1 MRKGKSDLTRVRK
14 KLAEHKV
21 HGECRITRRRDEFF
35 RIRQFRRI
43 YDRDAGKFTFNI
55 SYETHT
61 KPTPRSL
68 VVAEAF
74 GLGIDE
80 TKKFKVLDAEL
91 KIGPQ
96 DVVYITGDSGSGKS
110 VLLRAIRADLGDEA
124 ADLSEVTVDPEKPLI
139 ETVGATVEEG
149 LELLS
154 KVGLNDAFLFLRTYS
169 QLSDGQKYRYR
180 IAKLIESG
188 KQWWLMDEFAACLDR
203 DTAKIIAFNLQ
214 KIARQ
219 QGKAVIAATTH
230 GDLFEDLKP
239 SVHVHKRFGQEI
251 QINYYP
257 NEPAAEC
264 SLIREMKVEQGS
276 MADWRKLSGFHYRG
290 HSVAVPRKIFRLMRG
305 EELCGVIVYSYPPPS
320 CYGRRLVLPRMPIQ
334 EMNKHLSIISRVV
347 IHPKYRTIGL
357 GAKLIRE
364 TLPQVGTPC
373 VEMIAVMA
381 KYNPFA
387 EKAGMKKIAEQPS
400 AGSVSDVT
408 NALSALGFDL
418 QLLGSERYV
427 KEKLQGLSEAQM
439 KSLKKSLI
447 KNKHPRFKKEFARS
461 GHQAYGK
468 TSDYIQ
474 SIQNAEIP
482 KIVKL
487 IKLVGVLS
495 QTKVYL
501 FWEAPQQYDEKRH

>member
-1 MRKGKSDLTRVRK
+1 MAERKVS
-14 KLAEHKV
+14 
-21 HGECRITRRRDEFF
+21 GECRIARRRDELF
-35 RIRQFRRI
+35 RIRQFRRV
-43 YDRDAGKFTFNI
+43 YDRTDGKFTFNI

-61 KPTPRSL
+61 KLTPRSL

-80 TKKFKVLDAEL
+80 AQKFKVLDAEL
-91 KIGPQ
+91 EIGPQ
-96 DVVYITGDSGSGKS
+96 DIVYITGDSGSGKS
-110 VLLRAIRADLGDEA
+110 VLLRAIKADLGEEA
-124 ADLSEVTVDPEKPLI
+124 IDLSEVVVDIEKPLI

-219 QGKAVIAATTH
+219 QGKAVISATTH
-230 GDLFEDLKP
+230 SDLQEDLKP
-239 SVHVHKRFGQEI
+239 SVLVRKRFGEEI
-251 QINYYP
+251 QIDYYP

-264 SLIREMKVEQGS
+264 SLIREMKVEEGNRE
-276 MADWRKLSGFHYRG
+276 DWQKLSGFHYRG
-290 HSVAVPRKIFRLMRG
+290 HKVAVPREIFRLVRK
-305 EELCGVIVYSYPPPS
+305 EELCGVIVYSYPPPT
-320 CYGRRLVLPRMPIQ
+320 CYGRRLVLPRMTIQ
-334 EMNKHLSIISRVV
+334 ELNKQLSIINRVV

-364 TLPQVGTPC
+364 TLPLVGTPY

-381 KYNPFA
+381 KYSPFA
-387 EKAGMKKIAEQPS
+387 EKAGMQKITEQQ
-400 AGSVSDVT
+400 AVESVSVVART
-408 NALSALGFDL
+408 LSDLGFDI

-427 KEKLQGLSEAQM
+427 LGKLQTLRLEHMRKLKEAFI
-439 KSLKKSLI
+439 KS
-447 KNKHPRFKKEFARS
+447 KHLRFKKEFTVSR
-461 GHQAYGK
+461 HQPFGK
-468 TSDYIQ
+468 TSDYVKCIQ
-474 SIQNAEIP
+474 KADVP
-482 KIVKL
+482 KIAKL
-487 IKLVGVLS
+487 IKLVGMLL

-501 FWEAPQQYDEKRH
+501 FWSNS

>member
-1 MRKGKSDLTRVRK
+1 M
-14 KLAEHKV
+14 
-21 HGECRITRRRDEFF
+21 TRRRNEPF
-35 RIRQFRRI
+35 RMTQFRRI
-43 YDRDAGKFTFNI
+43 YNREEGKFTFNI

-61 KPTPRSL
+61 KITPRSL

-80 TKKFKVLDAEL
+80 AQTFKVLDAEL
-91 KIGPQ
+91 KIGPN
-96 DVVYITGDSGSGKS
+96 DIVYITGDSGSGKS
-110 VLLRAIRADLGDEA
+110 VLLRSIRADLGDEA
-124 ADLSEVTVDPEKPLI
+124 IDLSEVAVDSDKPLI

-203 DTAKIIAFNLQ
+203 DTAKIIAYNLQ

-219 QGKAVIAATTH
+219 QEKAVIAATTH
-230 GDLFEDLKP
+230 SDLQEDLKP
-239 SVHVHKRFGQEI
+239 SVLVRKRFGEEI

-264 SLIREMKVEQGS
+264 SLIQEMRVEEGTRE
-276 MADWRKLSGFHYRG
+276 DWQKLCSFHYRG
-290 HSVAVPRKIFRLMRG
+290 HKFAVARKIFRLMRKD
-305 EELCGVIVYSYPPPS
+305 ELCGVIVYSYPPPA

-334 EMNKHLSIISRVV
+334 ELNKKLSIINRVV
-347 IHPKYRTIGL
+347 IHPKYRAIGL
-357 GAKLIRE
+357 GAKLINE
-364 TLPQVGTPC
+364 TLPTAGTPY

-387 EKAGMKKIAEQPS
+387 EKASMQKIAEQQ
-400 AGSVSDVT
+400 SVESV
-408 NALSALGFDL
+408 ASISKMLLELSFDL
-418 QLLGSERYV
+418 QFIGSERYV
-427 KEKLQGLSEAQM
+427 RKKLENLKPEQVNRLKDAFI
-439 KSLKKSLI
+439 KS
-447 KNKHPRFKKEFARS
+447 NHPRFKKEFAISR
-461 GHQAYGK
+461 HQPFGK
-468 TSDYIQ
+468 TSDYTLALK
-474 SIQNAEIP
+474 NADCE
-482 KIVKL
+482 KIAKL
-487 IKLVGVLS
+487 IKLVGLLL

-501 FWEAPQQYDEKRH
+501 FWKRKSV

>member
-1 MRKGKSDLTRVRK
+1 M
-14 KLAEHKV
+14 
-21 HGECRITRRRDEFF
+21 TRRRRNEPF
-35 RIRQFRRI
+35 RITQFRRI
-43 YDRDAGKFTFNI
+43 YNREEDKFTFNI

-61 KPTPRSL
+61 KITPRSL
-68 VVAEAF
+68 IVAEAF

-80 TKKFKVLDAEL
+80 AQKFKVLDASL
-91 KIGPQ
+91 KIGPR
-96 DVVYITGDSGSGKS
+96 DIVYITGDSGSGKS

-124 ADLSEVTVDPEKPLI
+124 IDLSEVAVDPDKPLI

-203 DTAKIIAFNLQ
+203 DTAKIIAYNLQ

-230 GDLFEDLKP
+230 SDLQDDLKP
-239 SVHVHKRFGQEI
+239 SVLVHKRFGEEI

-257 NEPAAEC
+257 NEPAPEC
-264 SLIREMKVEQGS
+264 SLVQEMRIEEGNRH
-276 MADWRKLSGFHYRG
+276 DWEKLSPFHYRG
-290 HSVAVPRKIFRLMRG
+290 HKVAVPRKIYRLVRKD
-305 EELCGVIVYSYPPPS
+305 ELCGVIVYSYPPPA

-334 EMNKHLSIISRVV
+334 ELNKKLSIINRVV

-364 TLPQVGTPC
+364 TLPVAGTPY

-381 KYNPFA
+381 KYSPFA
-387 EKAGMKKIAEQPS
+387 EKAGMQRIAQQQAVKS
-400 AGSVSDVT
+400 ILAVSKVLSV
-408 NALSALGFDL
+408 LGFDL
-418 QLLGSERYV
+418 QFLGSERYV
-427 KEKLQGLSEAQM
+427 REKLESLSPMQIGLLKEAFI
-439 KSLKKSLI
+439 KS
-447 KNKHPRFKKEFARS
+447 KHTRFKKEFTVSR
-461 GHQAYGK
+461 HQPFGK
-468 TSDYIQ
+468 TMDYIE
-474 SIQNAEIP
+474 SLRAADNN
-482 KIVKL
+482 KLGKLVKL
-487 IKLVGVLS
+487 AGMLL

-501 FWEAPQQYDEKRH
+501 FWEELIK